1 MLSNSFFHLEVA
13 NKLAQHFSAISQSVD
28 PLDMTKFHPALKQTL
43 EEGAAGP
50 KPVLSQHEV
59 YRNILRVRK
68 PSSAVPG
75 DIPRPLIKKY
85 PFVYA
90 APISKIFNKMIQSG
104 KWPRQWVKE
113 ETIVLSKLEA
123 SKMPQ
128 SEDDL
133 RSISKTAWV
142 SKLCENM
149 LANFILPV
157 IDSFL
162 DPGQCGGQKKSSI
175 TDYLV
180 KLLDFI
186 HTTLDERT
194 PHAAVLSTEDLSKAY
209 NRGSHQIVIEDL
221 HAMLNGSQFARW
233 VLNLTCSYLQG
244 RSMVLTHQQARSKE
258 VDLPGGFSAGTW
270 FGGLLFIVIFNR
282 ACLRPLIPRP
292 ITGNKGIQLK
302 YIDDSSQLASINL
315 KMSLEQ
321 DQDPSITMSESK

>member
-1 MLSNSFFHLEVA
+1 MS
-13 NKLAQHFSAISQSVD
+13 
-28 PLDMTKFHPALKQTL
+28 

-68 PSSAVPG
+68 PNSAVPG
-75 DIPRPLIKKY
+75 DIPKPLIKKY

-123 SKMPQ
+123 SKIPQ

-149 LANFILPV
+149 LGNFILPV

-162 DPGQCGGQKKSSI
+162 DPGQCGGLKRSSI
-175 TDYLV
+175 THYLV
-180 KLLDFI
+180 KMLDFI

-209 NRGSHQIVIEDL
+209 NRGSHLIVMEDL
-221 HAMLNGSQFARW
+221 HAMLHGSPHAGW
-233 VLNLTCSYLQG
+233 ILNLTCSYLQG
-244 RSMVLTHQQARSKE
+244 RSMVL
-258 VDLPGGFSAGTW
+258 
-270 FGGLLFIVIFNR
+270 
-282 ACLRPLIPRP
+282 
-292 ITGNKGIQLK
+292 
-302 YIDDSSQLASINL
+302 
-315 KMSLEQ
+315 
-321 DQDPSITMSESK
+321 